1 MLPVQ
6 IEDHHLVVH
15 IDQSLLTLFCGLKT
29 SYFHDCSRIKYTNLH
44 RLEYFRVS
52 SHDEQIPLNACKQ
65 QRRIFH
71 EKTDE
76 LLVRLIY
83 LYRQYNQIIRHL

>member
-1 MLPVQ
+1 MLPMQ
-6 IEDHHLVVH
+6 IEDHHLVAH
-15 IDQSLLTLFCGLKT
+15 IDQSLLALFCGLNKSGLLT
-29 SYFHDCSRIKYTNLH
+29 NYFKCTNLH
-44 RLEYFRVS
+44 RLEYFLVS